1 MRKFSSVEEVLDF
14 AISREEE
21 AQDFYVKLAGFVEKP
36 EMVKLLLDLVSEE
49 MEHKS
54 KLEAVKSGQSELDG
68 DKIGDLGIAEK
79 IKDIEPKSKMSYI
92 EMLVVGMKKEEI
104 SRKLYSDLATIA
116 QNRQI
121 RDIFLQLAQEE
132 SGHKLRFEIEYELM
146 TF

>member
-36 EMVKLLLDLVSEE
+36 EMAKVLLDLVSEE

-54 KLEAVKSGQSELDG
+54 KLETVKSGQSELDG

-79 IKDIEPKSKMSYI
+79 IKDIEMSYI